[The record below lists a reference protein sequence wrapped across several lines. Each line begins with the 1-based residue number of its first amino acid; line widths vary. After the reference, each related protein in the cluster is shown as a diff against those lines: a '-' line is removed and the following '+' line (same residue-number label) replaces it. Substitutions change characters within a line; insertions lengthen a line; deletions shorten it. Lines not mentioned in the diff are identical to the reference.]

1 MPCRRQSGQS
11 SLTRGSIELSHDAG
25 DEVLKALA
33 KAFETHFLGQL
44 TARLGGE
51 EFAVYFAN
59 DTQEESL
66 ALLERF
72 RAYLDAHSASLT
84 KHNIHFTVSIGF
96 CNTVGKN
103 VDSLIK
109 EADIKLYEAKHSGRN
124 KVIS

>member
-1 MPCRRQSGQS
+1 
-11 SLTRGSIELSHDAG
+11 
-25 DEVLKALA
+25 VLKALA
-33 KAFETHFLGQL
+33 QAFDSHFPGQL

-66 ALLERF
+66 ALLDKF
-72 RAYLDAHSASLT
+72 RDYLDTHSAGLT
-84 KHNIHFTVSIGF
+84 KHNIHFTVSIGV
-96 CNTVGKN
+96 CRAVSKN